1 MIRYRRCHVG
11 KEDWLEQYMPQSS
24 LFQHVPVK
32 RIVSPKNGLDKIDE
46 GLDVFDMSLMNVE
59 YKLVSHD
66 EADVDGMETRFIC
79 RFHTN
84 IEGEEPKVYETL
96 SVFPFDIDYV
106 TYRKGYPATFT
117 GK

>member
-1 MIRYRRCHVG
+1 MDSNLYDLSKV
-11 KEDWLEQYMPQSS
+11 
-24 LFQHVPVK
+24 
-32 RIVSPKNGLDKIDE
+32 
-46 GLDVFDMSLMNVE
+46 NVD
-59 YKLVSHD
+59 YKLVPHA
-66 EADVDGMETRFIC
+66 EADNDGIETRFIC

-84 IEGEEPKVYETL
+84 IDGEEPKVYETL